1 MSLITEK
8 TLWDII
14 QEKVPLGKRNSRGWY
29 SVKCPM
35 CGDYQERGGFIND
48 GGFTSYSDW
57 NCGSRFKYEEGSGA
71 LSRNARQ
78 ILEAFGITRN
88 DLVAIRS
95 AAFRT
100 QQPEESEITLKSLE
114 PSERKLNLFT
124 PEVELP
130 KGARLLGSPGNEE
143 MQEAIARYLISRR
156 VDPVSMNIHFSMEK
170 EFIGRA
176 IIPYMRAGKVIYWQA
191 RAITPEAK
199 PRYLN
204 CTGAKAAVLY
214 GYDRLQGWDNTPLFV
229 TEGVFD
235 AELLQGVGTLG
246 SAVTAEQIEVLK
258 RSRRRLIFVVDRDKT
273 GGKFG
278 QLALT
283 NGWEITFVDADT
295 SDAAESVRRHGL
307 PYTIYR
313 LMKNSTSA
321 SPNFS
326 KIALDLGVLE
336 GLLRNR
342 S

>member
-1 MSLITEK
+1 
-8 TLWDII
+8 
-14 QEKVPLGKRNSRGWY
+14 
-29 SVKCPM
+29 M

-57 NCGSRFKYEEGSGA
+57 NCGARFKYEEGSGA
-71 LSRNARQ
+71 LSKNAKQ
-78 ILEAFGITRN
+78 ILEAFGVTRN

-114 PSERKLNLFT
+114 ATERKLNLFT

-130 KGARLLGSPGNEE
+130 KGARRLGTAGNEE
-143 MQEAIARYLISRR
+143 MQEAIALYLMARR
-156 VDPVSMNIHFSMEK
+156 VDPVSMNVHFSMER
-170 EFIGRA
+170 EFLGRA

-191 RAITPEAK
+191 RAINQDVK

-214 GYDRLQGWDNTPLFV
+214 GYDRLHGWDNTPLFV

-278 QLALT
+278 QIALS
-283 NGWEITFVDADT
+283 NGWEVTFVDADT
-295 SDAAESVRRHGL
+295 SDSAESVRRHGL
-307 PYTIYR
+307 PYTVYR
-313 LMKNSTSA
+313 LMKNATSVSST
-321 SPNFS
+321 FS
-326 KIALDLGVLE
+326 GMALDLGVLE

-342 S
+342 A